1 MIRFEKAG
9 VSFGEFKALDSLS
22 LTIGQGE
29 FVALIGPNG
38 SGKSTF
44 IRLINGL
51 LLPTEGRVTVEGLD
65 TARDDLFE
73 IRKRAAALFQNP
85 DNQIVAAT
93 VEDEVAFGPE
103 NLMLPAEE
111 IEKRIDDALSFVD
124 MLQYRQ
130 HLTAN
135 LSGGQ
140 KQRVAFA
147 SIIAMEASAYLFDEP
162 TSLIDVQ
169 GRKKI
174 MEIIQRSWSHTFL
187 RRSFWP
193 GVSSSFMKGGYSL
206 TVLLILFCIAA
217 TFWIFSIFLFLSTWR
232 QHVALTSSARSWISK
247 MWRRPFAGGS
257 NEDLCPE
264 PQPYLSV

>member
-1 MIRFEKAG
+1 MIRFENAG
-9 VSFGEFKALDSLS
+9 VSFGDFRALDSLS
-22 LTIGQGE
+22 LTIEQGE

-44 IRLINGL
+44 VRLINGL

-73 IRKRAAALFQNP
+73 IRKKAAALFQNP

-103 NLMLPAEE
+103 NLMLPARE

-147 SIIAMEASAYLFDEP
+147 SIIAMEAPVYLFDEP

-169 GRKKI
+169 GRKKVL
-174 MEIIQRSWSHTFL
+174 EIIRRIHEKGKTVVLVSHFLEEVFLARRIIVLHEGKILFDGTPRDLLYRKDVLGILEFPLPAHLETARRLHLDPEILDLKNIAQAL
-187 RRSFWP
+187 RRRL
-193 GVSSSFMKGGYSL
+193 G
-206 TVLLILFCIAA
+206 
-217 TFWIFSIFLFLSTWR
+217 
-232 QHVALTSSARSWISK
+232 
-247 MWRRPFAGGS
+247 
-257 NEDLCPE
+257 
-264 PQPYLSV
+264 

>member
-1 MIRFEKAG
+1 MIRFENAG
-9 VSFGEFKALDSLS
+9 VSFGDFKALESLS
-22 LTIGQGE
+22 LTIEQGE

-73 IRKRAAALFQNP
+73 IRKNAAALFQNP

-93 VEDEVAFGPE
+93 VEDEIAFGPE
-103 NLMLPAEE
+103 NLMLPVGE
-111 IEKRIDDALSFVD
+111 IEKRIDDALTFVD

-147 SIIAMEASAYLFDEP
+147 SIIAMEAPIYLFDEP

-174 MEIIQRSWSHTFL
+174 MEIIRKIHEKGKTVVLVSHFLEEVFLARRIIVLHEGRILFDGLPRDLLHRKDILDILDFPLPAHLETARRFHLETKILDLKNIAQAL
-187 RRSFWP
+187 RRRL
-193 GVSSSFMKGGYSL
+193 G
-206 TVLLILFCIAA
+206 
-217 TFWIFSIFLFLSTWR
+217 
-232 QHVALTSSARSWISK
+232 
-247 MWRRPFAGGS
+247 
-257 NEDLCPE
+257 
-264 PQPYLSV
+264 